1 MENTQKI
8 VLRPKDHKK
17 GHKRVLVSLINTGEG
32 APELSEHSCNLYKGN
47 LFFYRDRTLYKY
59 NLKTNKWTKPGL

>member
-32 APELSEHSCNLYKGN
+32 APRLVEHSCNLYIGN
-47 LFFYRDRTLYKY
+47 LFFYKNKELFKY
-59 NLKTNKWTKPGL
+59 NLETKEWT

>member
-17 GHKRVLVSLINTGEG
+17 GHKRVLISLINTGEW
-32 APELSEHSCNLYKGN
+32 
-47 LFFYRDRTLYKY
+47 
-59 NLKTNKWTKPGL
+59 NLKLLDILAT

>member
-32 APELSEHSCNLYKGN
+32 APRLKWHSCNLYKGN
-47 LFFYRDRTLYKY
+47 LFFYKNEKLYRY
-59 NLKTNKWTKPGL
+59 NLETKEWTL